1 MIFFQIVVLM
11 TVAWNMAESRGGDRS
26 LVFNAGRLD
35 VDPPRVAECCDTVDG
50 VTSICPRR

>member
-1 MIFFQIVVLM
+1 M

-35 VDPPRVAECCDTVDG
+35 VDAPHVAECCDTVDG
-50 VTSICPRR
+50 VTPVSPRR